1 MQYRREIDGLR
12 ALAVVPVIFFHAG
25 ISTFHGGFVG
35 VDVFFVISGYLI
47 TSIILADYEAE
58 KFSLIHFYERRA
70 RRILPALF
78 LVMATS
84 IPFALVL
91 LLPGHLKDFASSVQF
106 AAVSASNFLFY
117 RQSGYFDTEAELK
130 PLLHTWS
137 LAVEEQFYILFPL
150 FVMIGLAYFRKRLVV
165 VLGLIAVASLAY
177 AQYRVFRNPSAT
189 FFLLPTRAWELG
201 LGVLSAFYLQGKR
214 SEYLYNDT
222 KPTLAMQAGGLIGL
236 ALIAVSVFT
245 FHSEM
250 PVPGLYS
257 LVPTVGTVLIILAVT
272 PQTWVGRLL
281 GTTPLVGL
289 GLISY
294 GAYLWHQPIFSFT
307 RHALPRPPSDL
318 VLVLLS
324 LLALVLAFI
333 SWKLVEGPFRQK
345 QTISRRGIFLFSV
358 GCVLAAFAF
367 NFVVQ
372 RYDGFAA
379 RYPEHDR
386 ELVALDQRTTNR
398 YVGRRFNEAQLAE
411 FFQPGK
417 KKVLI
422 IGDSHAQDMA
432 NVIYESGLDAEIQIS
447 TFMIRARCGN
457 LFLDTDFTA
466 NIEEAYRPSCRASG
480 WYENERLKARI
491 READSV
497 WLVSSWRQWQA
508 DLFAQSYANLE
519 KAYGPKFIVF
529 GRKHVGKFNINYLLA
544 IPSAERGNYRNS
556 LDPSHHKINQL
567 IQSSVPSDKF
577 VDLLRLL
584 CGGADACAPFTN
596 EGRLISQDS
605 SHLTA
610 EGARYLGEKLRQDP
624 VIAGF
629 LKKNN

>member
-25 ISTFHGGFVG
+25 IDTFRGGFVG

-47 TSIILADYEAE
+47 TSIILAEYEAK
-58 KFSLIHFYERRA
+58 KFTLIDFYERRA

-78 LVMATS
+78 LVMAVS
-84 IPFALVL
+84 IPFALAL
-91 LLPGHLKDFASSVQF
+91 LLPGALKDFARSVQY
-106 AAVSASNFLFY
+106 AAVSFSNFLFF

-137 LAVEEQFYILFPL
+137 LAVEEQFYIIFPL
-150 FVMIGLAYFRKRLVV
+150 FVMLGLAYFRKRLVL
-165 VLGLIAVASLAY
+165 VLAFIAVASLAY

-201 LGVLSAFYLQGKR
+201 LGVLAAFYLQGKR
-214 SEYLYNDT
+214 ADYLYDNA
-222 KPTLAMQAGGLIGL
+222 KPSPWIEAGGLIGL

-257 LVPTVGTVLIILAVT
+257 LIPTVGTVLIILAVT
-272 PQTWVGRLL
+272 PQTWAGRLL
-281 GTTPLVGL
+281 GTAPLVGL

-307 RHALPRPPSDL
+307 RHALARPPSDL

-324 LLALVLAFI
+324 VLALLLAYI
-333 SWKLVEGPFRQK
+333 SWKFVERPFRNK
-345 QTISRRGIFLFSV
+345 QTISRKGIFLFSV

-367 NFVVQ
+367 NYIVQ
-372 RYDGFAA
+372 RYDGFVS
-379 RYPEHDR
+379 RYPADDR
-386 ELVALDQRTTNR
+386 MLVALDQRTANR
-398 YVGRRFNEAQLAE
+398 YIVRRFNDAQLAE
-411 FFQPGK
+411 FSQAGK

-432 NVIYESGLDAEIQIS
+432 NVIYESGMDSEIQIS
-447 TFMIRARCGN
+447 TFMIRAHCGN
-457 LFLDTDFTA
+457 LFLETDFTA
-466 NIEEAYRPSCRASG
+466 NIEESYRPSCRASG
-480 WYENERLKARI
+480 WYDNEKLKARI

-497 WLVSSWRQWQA
+497 WLVSSWRQWQV

-519 KAYGPKFIVF
+519 KAYGPKFVAF

-544 IPSAERGNYRNS
+544 IPAAERGNYRNS
-556 LDPSHHKINQL
+556 LHPSNEKINE
-567 IQSSVPSDKF
+567 IIRSAVPADKY

-584 CGGADACAPFTN
+584 CGGVRACPPFTPD
-596 EGRLISQDS
+596 GRLISHDS

-610 EGARYLGEKLRQDP
+610 DGARYLGEKLRQDP
-624 VIAGF
+624 VIDGF
-629 LKKNN
+629 LRKK